1 MKWARGGGGVWMNT
15 ASIEDDLFVTLGS
28 VHPTV
33 SKERGR
39 AMLDEFV
46 RILTDC

>member
-1 MKWARGGGGVWMNT
+1 MWMNT